1 MAEDP
6 IPAGPLEQEP
16 AGPFIPHGER
26 LMMLREALGEVELGA
41 YDRRILNWLAGW
53 DTSTIRTLVSLI
65 TRAKAAELA
74 AARYGQHDQTTA
86 AALPASAAGARAAT
100 AASTPNAPTAPP
112 WIGASAP
119 VSSHWTEP

>member
-26 LMMLREALGEVELGA
+26 LMMLREALGEVDLGA

-86 AALPASAAGARAAT
+86 AALPAPTARARL
-100 AASTPNAPTAPP
+100 PP
-112 WIGASAP
+112 WPRLRMPLQHRPGSGRLPCI
-119 VSSHWTEP
+119 EPLD